1 MFKLFLLC
9 ALAVAVRPEVPEEDD
24 VLVLKKSNFEEA
36 LQAHPNI
43 LVEFCKCTHD
53 TRSVS
58 TRPAAWLNVRKW
70 VSGR

>member
-9 ALAVAVRPEVPEEDD
+9 ALAVAVRSEVPEEDD

-43 LVEFCKCTHD
+43 LVEFCK
-53 TRSVS
+53 
-58 TRPAAWLNVRKW
+58 
-70 VSGR
+70 